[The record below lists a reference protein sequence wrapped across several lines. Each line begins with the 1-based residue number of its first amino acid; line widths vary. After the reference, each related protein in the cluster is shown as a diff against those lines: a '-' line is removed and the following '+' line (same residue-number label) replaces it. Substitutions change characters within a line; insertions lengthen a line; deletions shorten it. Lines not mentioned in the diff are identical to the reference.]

1 MAPKRTN
8 NDNNNKKKLK
18 VALSYKQER
27 ATHISSMIFFLL
39 FHCFSEVLVLSYE
52 KSPSEVSL
60 HNELNFFSL
69 FSLFFP

>member
-1 MAPKRTN
+1 MIIIKKTLKLLFLISKRG
-8 NDNNNKKKLK
+8 L
-18 VALSYKQER
+18 
-27 ATHISSMIFFLL
+27 HIFLQCFFFL